1 MRISLLVNAL
11 DPEGATGWEQVET
24 LLISLH
30 GGLIRTRQEFPTGTT
45 LEIRMCDKDRTTR
58 ARVVWMKTVDGGKGF
73 ELGFEVAE
81 PGFWEINFPPDR
93 WQVEERPH
101 ATRH

>member
-11 DPEGATGWEQVET
+11 DSQGGTGWEQVET

-30 GGLIRTRQEFPTGTT
+30 GGMIRTRQEFPTGTT

-58 ARVVWMKTVDGGKGF
+58 ARVAWMKSVDGGKGF
-73 ELGFEVAE
+73 ELGFEVDE

-93 WQVEERPH
+93 WQAEERPH

>member
-11 DPEGATGWEQVET
+11 DSQDQTGWEQVET

-30 GGLIRTRQEFPTGTT
+30 GGMIRTRQEFPTGTT
-45 LEIRMCDKDRTTR
+45 LEIRMCDKDRTTQ
-58 ARVVWMKTVDGGKGF
+58 ARVVWMRSVDAGKGF

-81 PGFWEINFPPDR
+81 PGFWEVKFPPDR
-93 WQVEERPH
+93 WQAGARPQ
-101 ATRH
+101 AAPP